1 MTTLSDFTQD
11 QDIINQP
18 VHEDP
23 LSRLLRLALQ
33 AGLKQV
39 ALDLED
45 EISMVKKGR
54 QVRDPVFRAGQ
65 PVWWFPQPW
74 NRPSFMLKTQV
85 VIAAEVRTMNQE
97 RGTVLI
103 EHYDAT
109 RTRLAFLVQ
118 ADELVRR
125 EIPR

>member
-1 MTTLSDFTQD
+1 MTTLSDFIQD
-11 QDIINQP
+11 QDISQQP

-23 LSRLLRLALQ
+23 LSRLLRLSLQ
-33 AGLKQV
+33 AGLRQV

-45 EISMVKKGR
+45 EIAMVKKGI

-74 NRPSFMLKTQV
+74 NRPPFMLKTQV
-85 VIAAEVRTMNQE
+85 VIAAAVKSMNQE

-103 EHYDAT
+103 EHMDDT
-109 RTRLAFLVQ
+109 RTTLTFLVS